1 MTYSE
6 LLSRAEEGGANCADV
21 ALGRMMDIVEEE
33 SGTFPNWDDEA
44 PEWILEH
51 FGMRGE

>member
-6 LLSRAEEGGANCADV
+6 LLSRAEANGANCADI

-33 SGTFPNWDDEA
+33 SGVFPSWDDEA
-44 PEWILEH
+44 PEWIVKEMI
-51 FGMRGE
+51 G

>member
-6 LLSRAEEGGANCADV
+6 LLERANENGANLADV

-33 SGTFPNWDDEA
+33 CGEFPSWDDTA
-44 PEWILEH
+44 PDWIVKEMI
-51 FGMRGE
+51 G

>member
-6 LLSRAEEGGANCADV
+6 LLEMATSCGANLADV

-33 SGTFPNWDDEA
+33 CGEFPSWDDTA
-44 PEWILEH
+44 PEWIVKEMI
-51 FGMRGE
+51 G